1 MLEKV
6 KMVEIGEADS
16 GESFPQSDGFVAAVA
31 SIAII
36 ILRMELLVSC
46 PGDIEFNFVL
56 HLDCPVASI

>member
-1 MLEKV
+1 
-6 KMVEIGEADS
+6 MVVIGEGYS
-16 GESFPQSDGFVAAVA
+16 GESFPQSDGFVTVVA

-36 ILRMELLVSC
+36 ILRIELLVSC